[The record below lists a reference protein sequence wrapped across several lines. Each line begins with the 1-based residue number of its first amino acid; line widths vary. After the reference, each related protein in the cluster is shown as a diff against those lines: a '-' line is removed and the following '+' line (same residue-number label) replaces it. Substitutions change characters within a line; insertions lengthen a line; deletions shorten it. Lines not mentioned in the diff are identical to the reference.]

1 MKKKR
6 LTFLLGGLALCG
18 GLSIPAQAATE
29 PTEGGTYFLYNVDA
43 GRFLMRGNDWGTRS
57 SLLDTGEAV
66 TLTTL
71 PSGAYKLG
79 TVTNGNS
86 TCIFL
91 GNDNTSW
98 MDGDNNMEADLPIRC
113 YEWNIEKQGNQ
124 IYLIKASS
132 ASNLG
137 DTQYFGMHT
146 DEGLNDSR
154 AYGQFVPTAHNN
166 PAVRWIFLSQEEYD
180 QVQPNVKA
188 AAQTRTDLYKYIVSA
203 KAMGYTGEEISE
215 YEDPATDASVLEEAL
230 ATLPAKL
237 LEYAQ
242 SNATE
247 ENPMDL
253 SFLIQNASCG
263 VAYTSWDLTG
273 GFGNNGVN
281 GNTKYLKN
289 GDCFLGGCFFER
301 WVSAAN
307 NGTLDDCQISQN
319 LTGLPIGS
327 YKIGVDVNAEYQDDH
342 NREVT
347 GVQLFAKAK
356 EETYVECHTAD
367 VAPEYFETSFVSMD
381 GTATIGIR
389 TVSTTANWIS
399 FDNFKLYYIGVTL
412 DVLKESLNTAI
423 TEAKKLQSTALTIGQ
438 KGILTQ
444 PLADAEAAQ
453 SSNDKATVEN
463 ATNTLL
469 AAIDAVNGLSAAIQ
483 GANDMADACEV
494 VLTNSTAGET
504 DKATYQNAI
513 DVAKSAIDAATSEEE
528 TDAAVA
534 ALEKARQEYVMVAT
548 PTNSTTFDMT
558 FLIQNAAVTSTDGW
572 NNARINRGQQY
583 TDAPDNI
590 YFDTYNETRDM
601 FQNITVRPGVYKLT
615 AATRAEAT
623 LGTGYIYIND
633 TKADVEKQGNQGNT
647 LGAGWDWTTTA
658 ETSIY
663 ANAKIGF
670 YSECGGGKWAGAD
683 NFKLEFVRPLTDDET
698 LSLAKESLQQKF
710 DETSAMNLETNVGDA
725 AFQIPTSLAQAVRNA
740 LLTAETT
747 AEKTDATLKEVD
759 NAIKALD
766 NAVAAFN
773 APTLNAP
780 AAGDRFNVIIN
791 ADGGSID
798 NMAWTCI
805 YNEAASAD
813 GWYNLQWAHAADA
826 NYAQAL
832 IFTPTVEKN
841 QYTISFIDAKGNTRY
856 ICTQKAAGY
865 MDGDV
870 VSGRTDRIRVT
881 TDATKALKVNI
892 SATDTEGI
900 WHLNNTEHGQN
911 VGANNSNDAGVFTSN
926 NSCNLTLVKAEE
938 AEVSL
943 TVSDAEWATL
953 ILPFNAEIPDGLEV
967 YSCAGTETEGE
978 DATLVLEAV
987 EAIAANTPYIV
998 KAAADFTHTFE
1009 GFGAAET
1016 TSYTVGMLT
1025 GTFAEMKAVEGTYV
1039 LQNQAEKGVGFY
1051 KVETE
1056 KPIVK
1061 ANRAY
1066 LNAEAAPAGSN
1077 VQAFILKG
1085 IDGDG
1090 TTTGIDGT
1098 VAEAD
1103 TTVNV
1108 YNLNGILVRQNVKMS
1123 EALDGLQKGIYI
1135 VNGTKK
1141 AVK

>member
-1 MKKKR
+1 MKKRVLKIAA
-6 LTFLLGGLALCG
+6 LLMAAVGFA
-18 GLSIPAQAATE
+18 PQAQADTDLLTQEKGYTKITQMPADEDLDDYYFIIVDKNNDLMVSQENKMWYYKTSVDPATDSKKVWMIERGTAENSYAFRNMAE
-29 PTEGGTYFLYNVDA
+29 PTYLI
-43 GRFLMRGNDWGTRS
+43 
-57 SLLDTGEAV
+57 EA
-66 TLTTL
+66 
-71 PSGAYKLG
+71 PKGSGWDFIVKTSA
-79 TVTNGNS
+79 TP
-86 TCIFL
+86 
-91 GNDNTSW
+91 NDNTSFICTYTDNNW
-98 MDGDNNMEADLPIRC
+98 ILESVVNSGEYIGPWNNNSNTMDG
-113 YEWNIEKQGNQ
+113 
-124 IYLIKASS
+124 
-132 ASNLG
+132 
-137 DTQYFGMHT
+137 
-146 DEGLNDSR
+146 
-154 AYGQFVPTAHNN
+154 
-166 PAVRWIFLSQEEYD
+166 
-180 QVQPNVKA
+180 
-188 AAQTRTDLYKYIVSA
+188 
-203 KAMGYTGEEISE
+203 
-215 YEDPATDASVLEEAL
+215 
-230 ATLPAKL
+230 
-237 LEYAQ
+237 
-242 SNATE
+242 
-247 ENPMDL
+247 
-253 SFLIQNASCG
+253 
-263 VAYTSWDLTG
+263 
-273 GFGNNGVN
+273 
-281 GNTKYLKN
+281 
-289 GDCFLGGCFFER
+289 ER
-301 WVSAAN
+301 LAAN
-307 NGTLDDCQISQN
+307 KS
-319 LTGLPIGS
+319 
-327 YKIGVDVNAEYQDDH
+327 
-342 NREVT
+342 
-347 GVQLFAKAK
+347 
-356 EETYVECHTAD
+356 ETQRG
-367 VAPEYFETSFVSMD
+367 YFVIYS
-381 GTATIGIR
+381 ILK
-389 TVSTTANWIS
+389 TT
-399 FDNFKLYYIGVTL
+399 FDNQEL
-412 DVLKESLNTAI
+412 
-423 TEAKKLQSTALTIGQ
+423 TEAK
-438 KGILTQ
+438 
-444 PLADAEAAQ
+444 
-453 SSNDKATVEN
+453 NKATAEI
-463 ATNTLL
+463 ADYE
-469 AAIDAVNGLSAAIQ
+469 AI
-483 GANDMADACEV
+483 
-494 VLTNSTAGET
+494 LTNSTAESEVSTTYSTAISKAQSDVNGAT
-504 DKATYQNAI
+504 DTEA
-513 DVAKSAIDAATSEEE
+513 VDAAM
-528 TDAAVA
+528 A
-534 ALEKARQEYVMVAT
+534 ALEAERQAYVQNAA
-548 PTNSTTFDMT
+548 PNDGYTFDMT
-558 FLIQNAAVTSTDGW
+558 FLIQNAAVTNTDGW
-572 NNARINRGQQY
+572 TNARTNNGQQY

-832 IFTPTVEKN
+832 IFTPTGEKN
-841 QYTISFIDAKGNTRY
+841 QYTISFIDAEGNTRY

-938 AEVSL
+938 AEVNL
-943 TVSDAEWATL
+943 TVTDAGWATL
-953 ILPFNAEIPDGLEV
+953 ILPFNAEVPDGLTAYTCSE
-967 YSCAGTETEGE
+967 AEETTTEGE
-978 DATLVLEAV
+978 ATLVLE
-987 EAIAANTPYIV
+987 EAATLAANTPYIIQGAADDTYDFSGYGLATQDTYGNSFMTGTLV
-998 KAAADFTHTFE
+998 EKAAADQ
-1009 GFGAAET
+1009 
-1016 TSYTVGMLT
+1016 
-1025 GTFAEMKAVEGTYV
+1025 GTYV
-1039 LQNQAEKGVGFY
+1039 LQNQDGKVGFY
-1051 KVETE
+1051 LVGDAQPKVG
-1056 KPIVK
+1056 
-1061 ANRAY
+1061 AYRAY

-1098 VAEAD
+1098 MAEAD
-1103 TTVNV
+1103 ATVNV

>member
-98 MDGDNNMEADLPIRC
+98 MDGDNNMEAELPNRC

-289 GDCFLGGCFFER
+289 GDCFLGGRFFER

-453 SSNDKATVEN
+453 SSSDKATVEN

-469 AAIDAVNGLSAAIQ
+469 AAIDAVNGLSDAIQ
-483 GANDMADACEV
+483 SANDIAEAYEA
-494 VLTNSTAGET
+494 VLTNSTAEET
-504 DKATYQNAI
+504 DKTTYGNAI
-513 DVAKSAIDAATSEEE
+513 SIAKSAVNDATDTETIDAAM
-528 TDAAVA
+528 A
-534 ALEKARQEYVMVAT
+534 ALEKARQEYVMVAA

-572 NNARINRGQQY
+572 TNARTDNREQY

-601 FQNITVRPGVYKLT
+601 FQNITVRPGVYKLK
-615 AATRAEAT
+615 AATRAEAS
-623 LGTGYIYIND
+623 LGTGYIYINE
-633 TKADVEKQGNQGNT
+633 TKADVAKQGNQGNT
-647 LGAGWDWTTTA
+647 LGAGWAWTTTA
-658 ETSIY
+658 ETSVY
-663 ANAKIGF
+663 TNVKIGF

-710 DETSAMNLETNVGDA
+710 DETSAMNLETNVGNA

-740 LLTAETT
+740 LLTAGTT
-747 AEKTDATLKEVD
+747 AEKTDATLEEVD

-780 AAGDRFNVIIN
+780 ADGQVFNIEITTGDNWKFKNLPLTLHAGGASFYPGRD
-791 ADGGSID
+791 AD
-798 NMAWTCI
+798 C
-805 YNEAASAD
+805 
-813 GWYNLQWAHAADA
+813 
-826 NYAQAL
+826 YAQTL
-832 IFTPTVEKN
+832 MLKQVEGN
-841 QYTISFIDAKGNTRY
+841 LYTISTVFADGKEHYLCTAQTIGTGNTKQIR
-856 ICTQKAAGY
+856 TTDDASKALLIKVIPTDAQGVY
-865 MDGDV
+865 NLWNTEANGLLGCQDGDDKA
-870 VSGRTDRIRVT
+870 SGGLYGTSSHPTFAITETDMPSVT
-881 TDATKALKVNI
+881 
-892 SATDTEGI
+892 
-900 WHLNNTEHGQN
+900 
-911 VGANNSNDAGVFTSN
+911 
-926 NSCNLTLVKAEE
+926 LTTA
-938 AEVSL
+938 
-943 TVSDAEWATL
+943 AEWATL

-967 YSCAGTETEGE
+967 YSCAGTDTEGE
-978 DATLVLEAV
+978 DATLTLEAV
-987 EAIAANTPYIV
+987 ETIAANTPYIV
-998 KAAADFTHTFE
+998 KAAAYFTHTFE

-1016 TSYTVGMLT
+1016 TTYTAGMLT
-1025 GTFAEMKAVEGTYV
+1025 GTFAEMEAVEGTYV

-1056 KPIVK
+1056 KPVVK

-1077 VQAFILKG
+1077 VQAFILKS

-1103 TTVNV
+1103 ATVNV